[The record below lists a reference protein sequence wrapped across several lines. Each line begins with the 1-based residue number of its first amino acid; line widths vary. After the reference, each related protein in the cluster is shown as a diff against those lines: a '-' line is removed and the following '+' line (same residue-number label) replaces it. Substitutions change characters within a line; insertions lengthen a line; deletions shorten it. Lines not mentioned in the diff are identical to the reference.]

1 MTRHIF
7 HALLSSSGVHDSP
20 IKRILYVIKVW
31 GEIETGGIR
40 KNVFIKETKTDII
53 SAYCWSWYLETFFP
67 VKYQFIHPVR
77 FVKELRPA
85 EDFLGECM
93 PEYPHRPVLSLSR
106 HCNEILLS
114 LLLFFKKKSCES
126 SSHYIHSSSW
136 KIVLIKLARWFP
148 FGSSGTFVL

>member
-1 MTRHIF
+1 MR
-7 HALLSSSGVHDSP
+7 LKQVVS
-20 IKRILYVIKVW
+20 
-31 GEIETGGIR
+31 E

-53 SAYCWSWYLETFFP
+53 SAYCWCRYLATFFP
-67 VKYQFIHPVR
+67 VKYQSIHPVR

-148 FGSSGTFVL
+148 FGRSGTFVYRMSGAQLHLVINIHLKVV